1 MIKIHVKYRWKH
13 LLPILI
19 VSTMSA
25 LPVIGQDRVSATVNM
40 QEQLALDP
48 AVTIG
53 KLSNGF
59 SYYIRSNK
67 EPKNKVVMY
76 LVNKVGSILEND
88 NQQGLAHLLE
98 HMSFNGTTNFPGK
111 TMVNF
116 LEKTG
121 VRFGA
126 DLNAYTSFDETVY
139 QLPFPIENPQMLEKG
154 LQVMRD
160 WAREATLDPVEIDK
174 ERGVV
179 LEEKRLAEGTKKRIS
194 DLIFPMMVNGSRYAL
209 RNPIGTEQV
218 IKNFPPQAIK
228 DFYRDWYRPNLQ
240 ALIVV
245 GDVDVKAVQLM
256 VERLFADL
264 KNPVNQRPRPEYA
277 IELKG
282 KNQYIAIADPEIP
295 VASIEVTIKHYR
307 QHLSTTGGYRDLV
320 VRGLFNQM
328 TAARFAAVAEK
339 NTELYLRAGAGIGSF
354 IANMDSFSG
363 SVSVR
368 PGQLEQGFR
377 TFWTEILSIR
387 NLGFTAAE
395 LERAKQNYLSGMER
409 ALNEKDHKSSAEYV
423 QEYTRHF
430 TIGEASPGI
439 EKEFELTKKFL
450 AEIDL
455 SSVKQL
461 AADFITDVNRDV
473 VVTAP
478 ASEQANLP
486 TEQLMNAWF
495 DSLEQAQAVLFKE
508 EDTALLPL
516 MTSVPVPG
524 RVLSEK
530 SIPALGI
537 TNLKFSN
544 GVRVIL
550 KPTKFKSDEIN
561 FTAFS
566 PGGTSL
572 YPFADDQSGAAA
584 AGVVAAGGIGI
595 LTPAQLRRTL
605 NGKQLSVSPYIGE
618 SLEGVSGGATGKDLE
633 TALQLVYLYFTQPR
647 KDTLVFANSMSRA
660 KASLLNRAKSP
671 ESEFSDTINAVM
683 NNYHMRRTAPGV
695 DKLDR
700 IDLARAMEIY
710 KDRFMDASDFTFIF
724 TGSFD
729 PVAVRPLL
737 LKYLGGLPATG
748 RKESAK
754 DLGIRMPKGQLSRT
768 VYNGAAEKA
777 TVKLVIHG
785 DYQFSERNNLQL
797 EALKSIL
804 GFRLTDRL
812 REQEGG
818 VYSPSVGLELTR
830 SPQVHYSFTVNFGC
844 SPQNVDKLIAAT
856 WEEIDKLRD
865 QGVLADDLEKFVA
878 EETVAMKAVMES
890 NSFWTNYLSTQYQH
904 NDSPEKVL
912 KYVEQLK
919 RLSVILLQKTAQK
932 YLGKQNYMRFVL
944 LPAEIKLNK

>member
-1 MIKIHVKYRWKH
+1 MIKIQIKYRWKH
-13 LLPILI
+13 LLPVLM
-19 VSTMSA
+19 VSIIGT
-25 LPVIGQDRVSATVNM
+25 LPVMAQEPTPTTANM

-53 KLSNGF
+53 KLPNGF

-88 NQQGLAHLLE
+88 DQQGLAHFLE

-139 QLPFPIENPQMLEKG
+139 QLPFPIENPQMLSHG

-160 WAREATLDPVEIDK
+160 WAREATLDPVEIDN

-194 DLIFPMMVNGSRYAL
+194 DLVFPMMVNGSRYAV

-218 IKNFPPQAIK
+218 IKNFPRQAIK
-228 DFYRDWYRPNLQ
+228 DFYKDWYCPNLQ

-245 GDVDVKAVQLM
+245 GDVDAKAVQLM

-264 KNPVNQRPRPEYA
+264 KNPVNQRPRPEYT

-295 VASIEVTIKHYR
+295 VATIEVTIKHYR
-307 QHLSTTGGYRDLV
+307 HQLSTVGGYRDLV

-328 TAARFAAVAEK
+328 TAARFAALAEK
-339 NTELYLRAGAGIGSF
+339 NTDLYLQAGAGIGSF
-354 IANMDSFSG
+354 IANLDSFNG
-363 SVSVR
+363 SVSVK
-368 PGQLEQGFR
+368 PGHMEQGFQAL
-377 TFWTEILSIR
+377 WTEILSIR
-387 NLGFTAAE
+387 NQGFTAAE

-409 ALNEKDHKSSAEYV
+409 ALSEKDHKSSAEYV

-461 AADFITDVNRDV
+461 AANFITGVNRDV

-478 ASEQANLP
+478 ESEKASLP
-486 TEQLMNAWF
+486 SEQLMNSWF
-495 DSLEQAQAVLFKE
+495 ERMEQAQAVLFKE
-508 EDTALLPL
+508 EDISSLPL
-516 MTSVPVPG
+516 MTSLPEPG
-524 RVLSEK
+524 RILSEK
-530 SIPALGI
+530 TIPALEI
-537 TNLKFSN
+537 TDLKFSN

-550 KPTKFKSDEIN
+550 KPTKFKNDEIS
-561 FTAFS
+561 FIAFS

-584 AGVVAAGGIGI
+584 AGVVAAGGIGN
-595 LTPAQLRRTL
+595 LTAAQLRRTL
-605 NGKQLSVSPYIGE
+605 NGKQLSVSPFIGE
-618 SLEGVSGGATGKDLE
+618 SMEGVSGAATGKDLE

-647 KDTLVFANSMSRA
+647 KDSVIFLNSMSRA
-660 KASLLNRAKSP
+660 RASLLNRAKSP

-683 NNYHMRRTAPGV
+683 NNYHIRRTAPGP

-700 IDLARAMEIY
+700 INLDKAMEIY
-710 KDRFMDASDFTFIF
+710 KDRFSDASDFTFIF

-729 PVAVRPLL
+729 PIAVRSLL
-737 LKYLGGLPATG
+737 LKYIGGLPATD
-748 RKESAK
+748 RNESAK
-754 DLGIRMPKGQLSRT
+754 DLGIRMPKGQLTRT
-768 VYNGAAEKA
+768 VYSGAPEKA

-785 DYQFSERNNLQL
+785 DYKFSEQNNLQL
-797 EALKSIL
+797 EGLKNIL
-804 GFRLTDRL
+804 GFRLIDRL

-818 VYSPSVGLELTR
+818 VYSPSVRLELTR
-830 SPQVHYSFTVNFGC
+830 WPEVHYSFTVNFGC
-844 SPQNVDKLIAAT
+844 SPQNVEKLIAAT
-856 WEEIDKLRD
+856 WEEIDKLRN
-865 QGVLADDLEKFVA
+865 QGILADDLEKFVA
-878 EETVAMKAVMES
+878 EESVAMKTAMES

-912 KYVEQLK
+912 KYPEQLK
-919 RLSVILLQKTAQK
+919 RLKAGSLQKSAVK
-932 YLGKQNYMRFVL
+932 YLSKQNYMRFVL
-944 LPAEIKLNK
+944 LPAQSKLNK